1 MKKLP
6 AQQVS
11 GLVHVLVCL
20 SVRPSVCFTVCL
32 PVSLSKCLSVSVS
45 HCPSVYFAVSLS
57 VCFTVHLPVCFTV
70 HFTVCLCQSICLS
83 ICMSVCLSFFPSV
96 CLYVK
101 HLIDLSSQAANHDLL
116 FAVMNW
122 LRWLLLF
129 FLTFYNIFLL
139 SISFSPNFQVKS
151 SLSSKVLL
159 NFGKY
164 SKFEIQCNYV
174 QEKLYKCM

>member
-20 SVRPSVCFTVCL
+20 SVRPSV
-32 PVSLSKCLSVSVS
+32 
-45 HCPSVYFAVSLS
+45 SLS
-57 VCFTVHLPVCFTV
+57 VCLSPCPSVCLFRCLTVRLSISLSPYLSVSLSICLSV
-70 HFTVCLCQSICLS
+70 LLSISLSVCLCQSICLS
-83 ICMSVCLSFFPSV
+83 ICMSVCLSFPSV

-129 FLTFYNIFLL
+129 FFKHFITYLL